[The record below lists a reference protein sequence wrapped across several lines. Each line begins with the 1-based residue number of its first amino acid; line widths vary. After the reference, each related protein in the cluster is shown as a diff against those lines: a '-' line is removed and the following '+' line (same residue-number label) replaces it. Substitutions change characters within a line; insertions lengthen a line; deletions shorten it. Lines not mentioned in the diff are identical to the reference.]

1 MNGEDR
7 RELVSENLPH
17 VFGLTQLGDY
27 LYWTDWQRR
36 TIDRVNKNTGS
47 DRKIIIDQLPNL
59 MGVKA
64 VNLKEPLNDNPCG
77 DNNGN
82 CSQFCFYKPKGYYIC
97 ACEIGNYC
105 MIINVIELHCI
116 INKNNN
122 NNYLICIINL
132 FYFIN

>member
-1 MNGEDR
+1 MNGGDR

-64 VNLKEPLNDNPCG
+64 VNLKEDLNVNPCHY
-77 DNNGN
+77 NNGN
-82 CSQFCFYKPKGYYIC
+82 CSQLCFYKPKGDYIC
-97 ACEIGNYC
+97 ACEIGNYLLIK
-105 MIINVIELHCI
+105 MKFII
-116 INKNNN
+116 
-122 NNYLICIINL
+122 Y
-132 FYFIN
+132 

>member
-17 VFGLTQLGDY
+17 VFGLTQLGEH

-36 TIDRVNKNTGS
+36 TIDRVNKHTGAE
-47 DRKIIIDQLPNL
+47 RKVIIDQLPNL

-64 VNLKEPLNDNPCG
+64 VSLKEPLKGNACS

-82 CSQFCFYKPKGYYIC
+82 CSQICFYNPNGHYSC
-97 ACEIGNYC
+97 ACEISN
-105 MIINVIELHCI
+105 
-116 INKNNN
+116 
-122 NNYLICIINL
+122 
-132 FYFIN
+132 

>member
-1 MNGEDR
+1 MYGQDR

-36 TIDRVNKNTGS
+36 TIDRVNKKNGD
-47 DRKIIIDQLPNL
+47 DRKVIIDQLSNL

-64 VNLKEPLNDNPCG
+64 VNLKEPVNVNPCN

-82 CSQFCFYKPKGYYIC
+82 CSQFCFYHPRGDFKC
-97 ACEIGNYC
+97 ACELGN
-105 MIINVIELHCI
+105 NVF
-116 INKNNN
+116 
-122 NNYLICIINL
+122 NNYYMI
-132 FYFIN
+132 